1 MDILS
6 AFPAASVTPG
16 QGAAPQPPATQ
27 SEELTQFLSLLTAQV
42 QNQDPLEPLDATAFT
57 EQLATFSALEQQV
70 QSNRLLE
77 GILGVLS
84 AAAEGG
90 EEA

>member
-1 MDILS
+1 MDIALTPLAPRS
-6 AFPAASVTPG
+6 EAPAAT
-16 QGAAPQPPATQ
+16 PPAPQ

-77 GILGVLS
+77 DILAALS
-84 AAAEGG
+84 GDGA
-90 EEA
+90 

>member
-1 MDILS
+1 MDITS
-6 AFPAASVTPG
+6 ALPPRTEASAVTGAPAA
-16 QGAAPQPPATQ
+16 PPATQ
-27 SEELTQFLSLLTAQV
+27 SAELTQFLSLLTAQV

-70 QSNRLLE
+70 QSNKLLE

-84 AAAEGG
+84 AATGDEG
-90 EEA
+90 A